1 MNRSLRTGL
10 PAPRP
15 GLTTLSSLNDRACVG
30 SGAAKRAGLRGL
42 GPRPGAAR
50 PLSQTRAR
58 AGRSQ
63 SSTGAPGRTS
73 GAEPS
78 ARAWRHGSRALV
90 LSPAGSL
97 PSASGGAWGCL
108 WGTRGARQGCA
119 GKAMMTLLSC
129 GHRARGAEDRADPVP
144 RLGGGCSVPSLEH
157 GSGAGWAGGGWAEG
171 WCRRRLG
178 AHGQV

>member
-15 GLTTLSSLNDRACVG
+15 GLTSLSSLKDRACVG
-30 SGAAKRAGLRGL
+30 SGAAKGAGLRGL
-42 GPRPGAAR
+42 GPRPGAVR

-58 AGRSQ
+58 AGRS
-63 SSTGAPGRTS
+63 GA
-73 GAEPS
+73 
-78 ARAWRHGSRALV
+78 ARSPWAHQRGRAL
-90 LSPAGSL
+90 SPSL
-97 PSASGGAWGCL
+97 ETRLQSPRPQPSRLPAPREWGAWACL

-129 GHRARGAEDRADPVP
+129 GHRAQGAEDRADPVP
-144 RLGGGCSVPSLEH
+144 RSGGGCSVPSLEH

-171 WCRRRLG
+171 WCCRRLG